1 MATALLDEYD
11 EAALLDPP
19 DTSEEAATND
29 DQIDHADLL
38 RLYLREAGRAP
49 MLNAEGEISAAKQ
62 IEKARSRLTRVLSK
76 SWIVAEYSL
85 YLRRAINEGVEC
97 AGDFVE
103 YPPEAAG
110 SGAGSASHAEIADRA
125 LGRVQAAH
133 QALLSLEKNPARRTR
148 KPSRKAAR
156 SAKRARIRA
165 LVQLSRALRAVP
177 FSCTA
182 ERRLVTVVEAAA
194 DSLYAR
200 KTGRCANMAP
210 APVPSVAEVRFDVDS
225 AVRAS
230 IDRNLQS
237 PESILRSAR
246 FVSAASAELASA
258 KHHLTEANLR
268 LVISVARQFVRRGLP
283 FLDLIQEG
291 NVGLMRAVEKFDWR
305 RGFRFSTYAMWWIR
319 QSMARALDTQSR
331 VVRLPA
337 SELTM
342 IHKVAR
348 ASRVLGE
355 ENGAEASRLE
365 IAEKLDVDPG
375 RISEVLALAQ
385 HAITLDAPANDNG
398 ETGVNFIDDGDAS
411 NPFLAAV
418 DWSRRTAISRALAT
432 LTPREARILQAHYGL
447 DSAEPRTLEE
457 IGVDLEVTRERVRQ
471 IEVGALA
478 KLRGD
483 ESGSLLR
490 ELM

>member
-19 DTSEEAATND
+19 DAHEEAARDD

-49 MLNAEGEISAAKQ
+49 MLNAEGEIFAAKR
-62 IEKARSRLTRVLSK
+62 IEKARSRLIRILSK
-76 SWIVAEYSL
+76 SFIVAEYSL
-85 YLRRAINEGVEC
+85 YLRRAIKEGVEC

-103 YPPEAAG
+103 YTAD
-110 SGAGSASHAEIADRA
+110 SGANTSHADVADRA
-125 LGRVQAAH
+125 LQRVQAAY
-133 QALLSLEKNPARRTR
+133 QAVLSLDKRPARQTR
-148 KPSRKAAR
+148 KSSRKSVRSRKKAR
-156 SAKRARIRA
+156 NRA
-165 LVQLSRALRAVP
+165 LVQLSRAIRAVP
-177 FSCTA
+177 FSCAA

-200 KTGRCANMAP
+200 KTGQRAEMAP
-210 APVPSVAEVRFDVDS
+210 APVSSVPEVRFDVDA
-225 AVRAS
+225 AVALA
-230 IDRNLQS
+230 IDRKL
-237 PESILRSAR
+237 ESAESTLRSAHL
-246 FVSAASAELASA
+246 VLAASAELACA
-258 KHHLTEANLR
+258 KQHLTEANLR

-283 FLDLIQEG
+283 FLDFIQEG

-342 IHKVAR
+342 IHKIAR
-348 ASRVLGE
+348 ASRLLGE
-355 ENGAEASRLE
+355 ENGAEATSIE
-365 IAEKLDVDPG
+365 IADKLELEPG

-398 ETGVNFIDDGDAS
+398 ETAVNFIDDGDAS
-411 NPFLAAV
+411 NPFLAAL
-418 DWSRRTAISRALAT
+418 DWSRRTAITRALAT
-432 LTPREARILQAHYGL
+432 LTPREARILEAHYGL
-447 DSAEPRTLEE
+447 DCTEPRTLEE

-478 KLRGD
+478 KLRLH
-483 ESGSLLR
+483 ESGSHLR

>member
-1 MATALLDEYD
+1 M
-11 EAALLDPP
+11 
-19 DTSEEAATND
+19 
-29 DQIDHADLL
+29 
-38 RLYLREAGRAP
+38 
-49 MLNAEGEISAAKQ
+49 
-62 IEKARSRLTRVLSK
+62 
-76 SWIVAEYSL
+76 
-85 YLRRAINEGVEC
+85 
-97 AGDFVE
+97 
-103 YPPEAAG
+103 
-110 SGAGSASHAEIADRA
+110 
-125 LGRVQAAH
+125 
-133 QALLSLEKNPARRTR
+133 
-148 KPSRKAAR
+148 
-156 SAKRARIRA
+156 RA

-177 FSCTA
+177 FSCAA

-194 DSLYAR
+194 DSLYAS
-200 KTGRCANMAP
+200 KTGQSGDMAP
-210 APVPSVAEVRFDVDS
+210 APVSPAPEARFDVDATVS
-225 AVRAS
+225 ASSA
-230 IDRNLQS
+230 RNLES
-237 PESILRSAR
+237 AESILRSAR

-258 KHHLTEANLR
+258 KQHLTESNLR

-355 ENGAEASRLE
+355 ENGADASSLE
-365 IAEKLDVDPG
+365 IAEKLDVEPG
-375 RISEVLALAQ
+375 RIIEVLALAQ

-398 ETGVNFIDDGDAS
+398 ETAVNFIDDGDAS
-411 NPFLAAV
+411 NPFLAAL
-418 DWSRRTAISRALAT
+418 DWSRRTAISRALAA

-447 DSAEPRTLEE
+447 GCAEPRTLEE

-483 ESGSLLR
+483 ESGGLLR